1 MRTIK
6 EIYKIGHGP
15 SSSHTMGPSFAAEI
29 FLKNIPD
36 IRKADITLY
45 GSLAATGK
53 GHLTDK
59 ALTDI
64 FHHAGVEVSIVWQ
77 PKTFLPFH
85 PNAMK
90 FEAYDAEKN
99 FIDSWTVY
107 SVGGGSLKEEKP
119 KFLENA
125 NPDIYPHTH
134 MKDIMEYCIGKGLNY
149 WEYVQRYEDADLW
162 DYLAE
167 V

>member
-36 IRKADITLY
+36 TRKADITLY

-64 FHHAGVEVSIVWQ
+64 FHNAGVEVSIAWQ

-90 FEAYDAEKN
+90 FEAYDAEN
-99 FIDSWTVY
+99 NYIDSWTVY
-107 SVGGGSLKEEKP
+107 SVGGGSLKEENP
-119 KFLENA
+119 KFLDNLKSA
-125 NPDIYPHTH
+125 TNPFNILLA
-134 MKDIMEYCIGKGLNY
+134 CICPLLQN
-149 WEYVQRYEDADLW
+149 
-162 DYLAE
+162 
-167 V
+167 

>member
-59 ALTDI
+59 ALT
-64 FHHAGVEVSIVWQ
+64 FFTMRAWKYLLFGNR
-77 PKTFLPFH
+77 KRFFL
-85 PNAMK
+85 
-90 FEAYDAEKN
+90 
-99 FIDSWTVY
+99 FIQT
-107 SVGGGSLKEEKP
+107 
-119 KFLENA
+119 
-125 NPDIYPHTH
+125 
-134 MKDIMEYCIGKGLNY
+134 
-149 WEYVQRYEDADLW
+149 Q
-162 DYLAE
+162 
-167 V
+167 